1 MSYPGRSSS
10 SSSSRS
16 RSGSGSGSG
25 SGSSSSSGSGSGS
38 GSSSSSSSSSSHP
51 YIKAA
56 LTPKN
61 PKPSALPKA
70 EAPASARDEAAED
83 GLALGVEELL
93 GLGGLNFEGFGVR
106 VLGFRGLKILGL
118 LNS

>member
-1 MSYPGRSSS
+1 MDLRSTYTVQGCLTQVEVVVVV
-10 SSSSRS
+10 RS
-16 RSGSGSGSG
+16 IAR
-25 SGSSSSSGSGSGS
+25 
-38 GSSSSSSSSSSHP
+38 SSSSSSSSSHP

-56 LTPKN
+56 LTPRN

-106 VLGFRGLKILGL
+106 VLGFRGLK
-118 LNS
+118 S